1 MSLIKGIY
9 AASLSV
15 LNEDLTLNIKKTIE
29 HAEMVID
36 QGCHGAAIFGSTGQ
50 AQLISVAEK
59 IKLFN
64 QLSLSKYN
72 EKFIIGTGLNSLG
85 ETINLKSFEKSLIII
100 NFWATWCAPCIEE
113 MPSLNR
119 LKTNPIFNNLKIIP
133 INVGRDN
140 IEKTKDFYKKLK
152 IKDLKIYFDKDV
164 ELAKKFLLR
173 GLPTTVFVNK
183 KGEEFARV
191 IGFVNFDDKNI
202 IKWLKKYD

>member
-1 MSLIKGIY
+1 MKL
-9 AASLSV
+9 
-15 LNEDLTLNIKKTIE
+15 LTLKFIL
-29 HAEMVID
+29 
-36 QGCHGAAIFGSTGQ
+36 IFIY
-50 AQLISVAEK
+50 LISSSSSYAIQELNLKNLVIHKNPKKLEK
-59 IKLFN
+59 INFKN
-64 QLSLSKYN
+64 IN
-72 EKFIIGTGLNSLG
+72 N
-85 ETINLKSFEKSLIII
+85 ETINLNSFEKSLIII

-119 LKTNPIFNNLKIIP
+119 LKTNPIFNNLEIIP

-140 IEKTKDFYKKLK
+140 IAKSKDFYKKLK

-173 GLPTTVFVNK
+173 GLPTTVFINK
-183 KGEEFARV
+183 QGEEFARV

>member
-1 MSLIKGIY
+1 
-9 AASLSV
+9 
-15 LNEDLTLNIKKTIE
+15 
-29 HAEMVID
+29 MVI
-36 QGCHGAAIFGSTGQ
+36 HKNPKK
-50 AQLISVAEK
+50 LEK
-59 IKLFN
+59 INFKN
-64 QLSLSKYN
+64 IN
-72 EKFIIGTGLNSLG
+72 N
-85 ETINLKSFEKSLIII
+85 ETINLNSFEKSLIII

-119 LKTNPIFNNLKIIP
+119 LKTNPIFNNLEIIP
-133 INVGRDN
+133 INVGKDN

-183 KGEEFARV
+183 EGEEFARV

>member
-1 MSLIKGIY
+1 MNL
-9 AASLSV
+9 
-15 LNEDLTLNIKKTIE
+15 LTL
-29 HAEMVID
+29 
-36 QGCHGAAIFGSTGQ
+36 
-50 AQLISVAEK
+50 
-59 IKLFN
+59 
-64 QLSLSKYN
+64 
-72 EKFIIGTGLNSLG
+72 KFIIVFIYLISSSSSYAIQELNLKNLVIHKNPKKLEKINFKNINN
-85 ETINLKSFEKSLIII
+85 ETINLNSFENSLIII

-119 LKTNPIFNNLKIIP
+119 LKTNPIFNNLEIIP

-140 IEKTKDFYKKLK
+140 IAKSKDFYKKLK

-173 GLPTTVFVNK
+173 GLPTTVFINK
-183 KGEEFARV
+183 QGEEFARV

>member
-1 MSLIKGIY
+1 MNL
-9 AASLSV
+9 
-15 LNEDLTLNIKKTIE
+15 LTL
-29 HAEMVID
+29 
-36 QGCHGAAIFGSTGQ
+36 
-50 AQLISVAEK
+50 
-59 IKLFN
+59 
-64 QLSLSKYN
+64 
-72 EKFIIGTGLNSLG
+72 KFIIVFIYLISSSSSYAIQELNLKNLVIHKNPKKLEKINFKNINN
-85 ETINLKSFEKSLIII
+85 ETINLNSFEKSLIII

-119 LKTNPIFNNLKIIP
+119 LKTNPIFNNLEIIP

-183 KGEEFARV
+183 QGEEFARV
-191 IGFVNFDDKNI
+191 IGFINFDDKNI